1 MAHEGHGHD
10 HGHDH
15 GAHDAASAPLVVKE
29 HLRMEFTPNPMT
41 LKFST
46 NKPFLDRGVANFTER
61 AAAEASPLARRVFAV
76 PGVVGVMVGPAFLTV
91 TRASSADPSGVYHGV
106 HGALHEFYDAKE
118 SAVDAKAL
126 ETTASALEGTA
137 RRIKE
142 IIEEEVRP
150 AVAMDG
156 GDISFERF
164 HEGVVYVWMKGS
176 CSSCPSSTATLKGGI
191 EARLKEELPEVQE
204 VVQI

>member
-1 MAHEGHGHD
+1 MAHEGHDHD
-10 HGHDH
+10 H
-15 GAHDAASAPLVVKE
+15 AHDPAPLTVKE

-46 NKPFLDRGVANFTER
+46 NKPFLDRGVANFTAAD
-61 AAAEASPLARRVFAV
+61 AAASSPLPRRVFAV
-76 PGVVGVMVGPAFLTV
+76 PGVTGVMIGPAFLTV
-91 TRASSADPSGVYHGV
+91 TRASSADPSAVYHGV
-106 HGALHEFYDAKE
+106 HCALHDHYAASEP
-118 SAVDAKAL
+118 AVDGAAL
-126 ETTASALEGTA
+126 TASVGSLEGTA
-137 RRIKE
+137 KRIQE

-164 HEGVVYVWMKGS
+164 VDGVVYVWMKGS

>member
-10 HGHDH
+10 HAA
-15 GAHDAASAPLVVKE
+15 AHDGGEAPLLVKE

-46 NKPFLDRGVANFTER
+46 NKPFLERGVANFTER
-61 AAAEASPLARRVFAV
+61 AAAEASPLPRRLFAV
-76 PGVVGVMVGPAFLTV
+76 EGVTGVMIGPAFLTV
-91 TRASSADPSGVYHGV
+91 TRGAGVDPSGVYHGV
-106 HGALHEFYDAKE
+106 HGALHDYYAANE
-118 SAVDAKAL
+118 SAVDPKAL
-126 ETTASALEGTA
+126 ETTATALEGTA
-137 RRIKE
+137 KRIKE

-164 HEGVVYVWMKGS
+164 HEGIVYVWMKGS